1 MGRRRSWAPDVVMSL
16 VRPSGIEP
24 AASWFEARRNL
35 DYPEQRAALDVF
47 LHQMRLIAATTAS

>member
-1 MGRRRSWAPDVVMSL
+1 VISL
-16 VRPSGIEP
+16 VHPSGIEP

-35 DYPEQRAALDVF
+35 DHPEQRAALDVF